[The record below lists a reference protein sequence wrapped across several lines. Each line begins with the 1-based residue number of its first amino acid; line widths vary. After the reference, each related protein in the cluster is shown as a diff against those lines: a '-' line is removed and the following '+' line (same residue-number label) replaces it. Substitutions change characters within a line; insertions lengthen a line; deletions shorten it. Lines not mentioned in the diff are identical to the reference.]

1 MRRPSDPALL
11 PEFRAKRAAQQR
23 AYLEANRDKV
33 NEQRRARR
41 TDSTLV
47 RERTYRQAH
56 PDMVAESKRRDR
68 EARPE
73 DYRRWKQQWADRNA
87 EAISAK
93 RAADYAANRGAIQA
107 RIDAAH
113 KADPDRYR
121 SQRVATSQRRRA
133 RLAAVQQEPIDRDV
147 VYQRDGGL
155 CGICGGGVTRSDQ
168 SIDHIVPLSKG
179 GPHTYAN
186 LRLAHV
192 NCNKR
197 RGNRAA

>member
-1 MRRPSDPALL
+1 MREYTRKNADRINA
-11 PEFRAKRAAQQR
+11 
-23 AYLEANRDKV
+23 
-33 NEQRRARR
+33 QRRARR
-41 TDSTLV
+41 SSATLE
-47 RERTYRQAH
+47 RERAYKASR
-56 PDMVAESKRRDR
+56 PESVKEWKRRDR

-73 DYRRWKQQWADRNA
+73 DYRRWKQQWAARNA
-87 EAISAK
+87 EAITAK
-93 RAADYAANRGAIQA
+93 KAADYAANRDAIQA

-113 KADPDRYR
+113 EADPDRYR
-121 SQRVATSQRRRA
+121 SQRVAASHRRRA
-133 RLAAVQQEPIDRDV
+133 RLASVPQEPIDRDV

-155 CGICGGGVTRSDQ
+155 CGICGGEVARADQ